1 MHTATLPRMVLR
13 AVYALTE
20 SGTALTMRTLVA
32 VVPAPAARVVETVR
46 ALDEAGY
53 LCARKMRLT
62 MAGLAAASAPRMV
75 ATERR
80 RVPRLSSRGE
90 GHWAGAVAEDL
101 AAELKPGLRK
111 TAIVA

>member
-1 MHTATLPRMVLR
+1 MTMHTATLPRMVLR

-20 SGTALTMRTLVA
+20 SGAPTTLRTLVA
-32 VVPAPAARVVETVR
+32 VVPADASRVIETVK
-46 ALDEAGY
+46 ALDQAGY
-53 LCARKMRLT
+53 LDAKRMRLT

-80 RVPRLSSRGE
+80 RVARDA
-90 GHWAGAVAEDL
+90 HWAGAAAL
-101 AAELKPGLRK
+101 AADKKPGLRK

>member
-1 MHTATLPRMVLR
+1 MFTATLPRMVLR

-20 SGTALTMRTLVA
+20 AGAPATLRTVVA
-32 VVPAPAARVVETVR
+32 VVPAAPERVVDAVR

-53 LCARKMRLT
+53 LDAKRMRLT

-80 RVPRLSSRGE
+80 RASRE
-90 GHWAGAVAEDL
+90 ANWAGAVADK
-101 AAELKPGLRK
+101 KPGLRK